1 MRRLKELRQD
11 RGLSARELSRR
22 AALDPSTLS
31 LIETGRLTPYPVQLQ
46 RIAVA
51 LRFKGDPAALL
62 DEVGSDA

>member
-51 LRFKGDPAALL
+51 LRFKGDPEALL
-62 DEVGSDA
+62 DEVGTDA